1 MQEPE
6 LTFEVYLDKANEWR
20 WTLKTKGRTIG
31 DSGEGYKNKSDCLAM
46 IEKIKQHAKDAK
58 VVEVKK

>member
-1 MQEPE
+1 MQELE
-6 LTFEVYLDKANEWR
+6 LTFEYYLDKASEWR
-20 WTLKTKGRTIG
+20 WTLKTHGKTIG